1 MESTK
6 ASRAK
11 IKLALVLG
19 LGSISI
25 VLLFILSLTTGV
37 MDISFQEAMSGL
49 WNLIQNGGEH
59 ENTKELVLWQLRI
72 PRALG
77 VVAVGVGLSVAGAVM
92 QALIRNP
99 LVDPYITGVSSG
111 AGLGA
116 TLAVLA
122 GVTIMGITAYSL
134 PIIAFIGAVGAFMFT
149 MILAEAAGGRPIS
162 YVLGGVIVG
171 IAMQAGTT
179 LLMYFN
185 ADRLHGV
192 LFWLFGSFAYLNWES
207 VTIIVLVV
215 SVLSAV
221 MLLFAKEFNV
231 ILLGDEQAKQLGMN
245 VKSFKTIMFVMVSAL
260 AAVCVAFT
268 GVIGFVGLIVP
279 HLVRMLIGGDHRLL
293 LPASMVVGANILL
306 VADIVCKTVVAPSEL
321 PIGAIIS
328 IIGAPF
334 FGYLMIR
341 MGKENGM

>member
-1 MESTK
+1 MEGTK
-6 ASRAK
+6 ASRAR
-11 IKLALVLG
+11 IKLALILG

-49 WNLIQNGGEH
+49 WNLILNGGEH
-59 ENTKELVLWQLRI
+59 ESTKELVLWQIRI

-77 VVAVGVGLSVAGAVM
+77 VIAVGVGLSVAGAVM

-111 AGLGA
+111 AALGV
-116 TLAVLA
+116 TTAVLA
-122 GVTIMGITAYSL
+122 GVTIAGLGVFVT
-134 PIIAFIGAVGAFMFT
+134 PIIAFVGAVMAFLFT
-149 MILAEAAGGRPIS
+149 MLLAEAAGGRSIS

-171 IAMQAGTT
+171 IALQSGVTI
-179 LLMYFN
+179 LMYFN
-185 ADRLHGV
+185 ADRLHSV
-192 LFWLFGSFAYLNWES
+192 LYWLFGSFSTLDWMS
-207 VTIIVLVV
+207 TTIIVLCV
-215 SVLSAV
+215 SVLSAI

-231 ILLGDEQAKQLGMN
+231 VLLGDEQAQQLGMN
-245 VKSFKTIMFVMVSAL
+245 VKRFKTGMFVLVSAL

-268 GVIGFVGLIVP
+268 GIIGFVGLIVP
-279 HLVRMLIGGDHRLL
+279 HLVRMIIGGDHRLL

-306 VADIVCKTVVAPSEL
+306 VADIVCKTVIAPSEL
-321 PIGAIIS
+321 PIGAVIS

-341 MGKENGM
+341 MGKEYVM